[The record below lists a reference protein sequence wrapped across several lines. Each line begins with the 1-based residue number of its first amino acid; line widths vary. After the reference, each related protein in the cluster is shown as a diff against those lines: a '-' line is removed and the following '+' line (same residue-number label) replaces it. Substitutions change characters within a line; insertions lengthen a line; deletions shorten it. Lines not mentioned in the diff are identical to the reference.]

1 MQGCRELIAKKLVGP
16 LDASGIPFPW
26 SYFLPGPMASSGTP
40 LSMELLSA
48 AIVGTLFSVMHIG
61 VARNPVGALVG
72 SA

>member
-40 LSMELLSA
+40 LSMECCLLPSL
-48 AIVGTLFSVMHIG
+48 GFLFSVMHIG